1 MTIGGISQEF
11 GEDSGRMKRVC
22 PFVHAPLE
30 DCLLTNMDSQN
41 IEEIINYCSGDFE
54 QCEIYKK
61 ALARQGVNI
70 GANGTPTSKWP
81 SG

>member
-1 MTIGGISQEF
+1 MTIEGISQEY
-11 GEDSGRMKRVC
+11 GDDSRSMKRVC

-61 ALARQGVNI
+61 ALARQGGNI
-70 GANGTPTSKWP
+70 SDKGALTGKLP